1 MTTEKKKELW
11 GEELFNAF
19 ANHIDENGWLTED
32 WAGILDKE
40 MPDFDEDYNDNE
52 NKKEVFR
59 RMYNLDYE
67 ESADGSMLRPVV

>member
-1 MTTEKKKELW
+1 MTTEQKKELW

-19 ANHIDENGWLTED
+19 AEH
-32 WAGILDKE
+32 
-40 MPDFDEDYNDNE
+40 FDEDYNDNE

-67 ESADGSMLRPVV
+67 ESEDGLMLRPVV

>member
-1 MTTEKKKELW
+1 MTTEQKKELW

-40 MPDFDEDYNDNE
+40 MSCNFYLKKMKTAFSKLNKINDIQLSYLKN
-52 NKKEVFR
+52 VF
-59 RMYNLDYE
+59 
-67 ESADGSMLRPVV
+67 

>member
-1 MTTEKKKELW
+1 MTTEQKKELW

-19 ANHIDENGWLTED
+19 ANHIDENGCLTED

-67 ESADGSMLRPVV
+67 ESEDGLMLRPVV

>member
-1 MTTEKKKELW
+1 MTTEQKKELW

-19 ANHIDENGWLTED
+19 AEHIDENGWLTED
-32 WAGILDKE
+32 WGEILDKE

-52 NKKEVFR
+52 NKKEVFS

-67 ESADGSMLRPVV
+67 ESEDGSMLRPVV